1 MDTLERFHAYTMVRD
16 DPNGWDYL
24 TPAERR
30 EVVHYIRTK
39 DLTIPHISEFMHAQ
53 ERDTAHAL
61 MDKALHSSTATCE
74 HSEAKQPRVGTPEP
88 ESEPE
93 PTYDNVV
100 VLGSVIASPEE
111 VKTIQKTVRYS
122 HDLVRAWCENHPGQ
136 WLMYFNMF
144 DHQDTLD
151 KFIYDRTRNPKRRYQ
166 SDKGSYAFRQVID
179 DNGDMRVAVC
189 FTPHKDK

>member
-30 EVVHYIRTK
+30 EVVQYIRTK

-61 MDKALHSSTATCE
+61 MDKALHPSTATCE
-74 HSEAKQPRVGTPEP
+74 HSEAKPSVGTPEP
-88 ESEPE
+88 ELEPE

-111 VKTIQKTVRYS
+111 VKTIQKTARYS

-144 DHQDTLD
+144 DRQDTLD
-151 KFIYDRTRNPKRRYQ
+151 KFIYDRTCNPKHRYR

-189 FTPHKDK
+189 FTPRKDK